1 MTEQRKK
8 YLDNISKEEQAIRK
22 QLRYYHREIVGSKW
36 NLKYYKN
43 KDVPWVIN
51 EVQENIRNYKTIIK
65 ALKKQ
70 LSAPRKAYQN
80 EYLDYCLCPICRWYA
95 NHHTSYCSKCGQKL
109 R

>member
-8 YLDNISKEEQAIRK
+8 YLNNISKEERAIRGQINISKHRIKLLKKFIVEDNQDCMFTLEEK
-22 QLRYYHREIVGSKW
+22 QTIATEKH
-36 NLKYYKN
+36 
-43 KDVPWVIN
+43 
-51 EVQENIRNYKTIIK
+51 IIK

-70 LSAPRKAYQN
+70 LPAPRKAYQN

-95 NHHTSYCSKCGQKL
+95 NHHTNYCSKCGQKL